1 MIKIAKEQCIGCGAC
16 EQACPKNCITMEVDG
31 EGFLY
36 PNIDKDKCIDCHI
49 CEQSCPVI
57 NSKQDNA
64 KCEPK
69 AFAAYCKD
77 EVIREASSSGGIFT
91 LLSEE
96 ILCHGG
102 VVFGAAFDDDGLA
115 CHIAVDKP
123 EDLHKLRGSKY
134 LQSRTENTY
143 SEAKAVLESGRPV
156 LYSGTPCQIEGLRA
170 FLKKEYDNLYT
181 QDLICHGCPSPK
193 LWKKYLTYRENC
205 AGAPA
210 QRMFFRH
217 KKNGW
222 KTYSLS
228 LSFDN
233 DKEYV
238 QVLSKDLY
246 MQMFLQNICLRP
258 SCYQCSFKKL
268 NRVSDITLAD
278 FWSCD
283 KYAPEMD
290 DNKGCSAVVVYSEK
304 GERLIKQIQPQII
317 SKEITISQV
326 LDGNPS
332 MIKACDKPRRRD
344 AFMNSLDTM
353 EIPELAEKYLIKP
366 SFKTKLGKHI
376 PDGIKKHIKRALR
389 MD

>member
-1 MIKIAKEQCIGCGAC
+1 MIKIAKEQCVGCGAC
-16 EQACPKNCITMEVDG
+16 EQACPKNCITMEADS

-57 NSKQDNA
+57 NSKQDKA
-64 KCEPK
+64 ECEPK

-77 EVIREASSSGGIFT
+77 EAIREASSSGGIFT
-91 LLSEE
+91 LLSEA
-96 ILCHGG
+96 ILRQGG
-102 VVFGAAFDDDGLA
+102 VVFGAAFDDDGLV

-283 KYAPEMD
+283 KYVPEMD

-366 SFKTKLGKHI
+366 SFKSKLGKHI
-376 PDGIKKHIKRALR
+376 PDGIKKQIKRALR